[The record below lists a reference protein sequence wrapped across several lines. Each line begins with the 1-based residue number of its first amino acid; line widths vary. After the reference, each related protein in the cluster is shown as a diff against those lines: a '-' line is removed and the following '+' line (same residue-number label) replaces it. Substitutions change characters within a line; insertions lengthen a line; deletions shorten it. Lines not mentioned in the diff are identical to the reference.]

1 MPAAGSGLFVGR
13 ERVLSQIVQGVLAS
27 QPQSFSLVGPKLVG
41 KSQLIKYL
49 ADEEGPLLGDELA
62 AQRPRAFED
71 GSRVI
76 VTWVD
81 CDWQDAQVN
90 LIGWIY
96 ERLLEQVRAEG
107 DLPIHW
113 ARVEAQP
120 SASRRIWQLARDLK
134 EQDMRLV
141 LLLDNFDRVFESQL
155 ISADAMDELR
165 PLTFEMALLV
175 ATEQPLHDLD
185 RELAASPLFNVMTQ
199 LFLGLVEPHVAR
211 AWVLAY
217 AEEFPGVRELADELV
232 ALTGQH
238 PFLLRR
244 LGEILIEVRQMLP
257 PDTGGQGGGALLLPL
272 LRLRLAEHGRLLFET
287 IWRRLLQLPA
297 RLQPQTV
304 QALMRRLA
312 RGGLPLA
319 EVPPEQASALNWLI
333 NQAVVIC
340 CNLPGQSGYQLF
352 TPLFTEFLVR
362 RLEQSE
368 RQAAEETAAAQ
379 GAGPAAGITTPS
391 ASAPPAR
398 GIDLDQFTKIEA
410 SLLRYFQAHQSET
423 VSTEQLLAEVW
434 KRPDATNRRVQ
445 EAIRRLRLH
454 LEAANPPIG
463 AIEND
468 RGRGY
473 RFTPAGQ

>member
-1 MPAAGSGLFVGR
+1 MQASRRLFVGR
-13 ERVLSQIVQGVLAS
+13 DRVVSQIVQGVLATP
-27 QPQSFSLVGPKLVG
+27 PQSFSLVGPKLVG
-41 KSQLIKYL
+41 KSQLVKYL
-49 ADEEGPLLGDELA
+49 ADEQGPLLNEEA
-62 AQRPRAFED
+62 AVQRPRAYQD
-71 GSRVI
+71 SSRVL
-76 VTWVD
+76 VTWID
-81 CDWQDAQVN
+81 CDWQDAQAN
-90 LIGWIY
+90 LVGWIY
-96 ERLLEQVRAEG
+96 QRLQEQVRSEG
-107 DLPIHW
+107 GLPINW
-113 ARVEAQP
+113 QRVEAQP
-120 SASRRIWQLARDLK
+120 SDSRRIWQLARDLK
-134 EQDMRLV
+134 EQDMRWV

-199 LFLGLVEPHVAR
+199 LFLGLLEPNVAR
-211 AWVLAY
+211 EWVLSY
-217 AEEFPGVRELADELV
+217 ADEFPIVRELADDLV

-244 LGEILIEVRQMLP
+244 LGEILLEVRQMLP
-257 PDTGGQGGGALLLPL
+257 PDVGDGALLLPL

-287 IWRRLLQLPA
+287 IWRRLQNLPP
-297 RLQPQTV
+297 RLQPTAV

-319 EVPPEQASALNWLI
+319 EVPLEQTSALNWLI
-333 NQAVVIC
+333 NQAVVTC
-340 CNLPGQSGYQLF
+340 CSAPPQSGYQLF

-368 RQAAEETAAAQ
+368 RTAAEESTAAGHGLPPA
-379 GAGPAAGITTPS
+379 GANGATTP
-391 ASAPPAR
+391 

-410 SLLRYFQAHQSET
+410 SLLRYFQAHQNET
-423 VSTEQLLAEVW
+423 IPTEQLLTEVW

-473 RFTPAGQ
+473 RFTPAGM

>member
-1 MPAAGSGLFVGR
+1 MQTNQKLFVGR
-13 ERVLSQIVQGVLAS
+13 DRVVSQIVQGVLAM

-41 KSQLIKYL
+41 KSQLVKYL
-49 ADEEGPLLGDELA
+49 ADEQGPLLGDDMA
-62 AQRPRAFED
+62 AQRPAAYRES
-71 GSRVI
+71 SRVI
-76 VTWVD
+76 VTWID

-90 LIGWIY
+90 LIGWVY
-96 ERLLEQVRAEG
+96 ERLREQVRNEG
-107 DLPIHW
+107 NLPISW
-113 ARVEAQP
+113 QRIEAQP
-120 SASRRIWQLARDLK
+120 SDSRRIWQLARDLK

-199 LFLGLVEPHVAR
+199 LFLGLLEPQVAR
-211 AWVLAY
+211 KWVLSY
-217 AEEFPGVRELADELV
+217 GDEFPIVHELADDLV

-257 PDTGGQGGGALLLPL
+257 PGTGDGAMLLPL
-272 LRLRLAEHGRLLFET
+272 VRLRLAEHGRLLFET
-287 IWRRLLQLPA
+287 IWRRLQHLPA
-297 RLQPQTV
+297 RLQPAAV
-304 QALMRRLA
+304 QALVRRLA
-312 RGGLPLA
+312 RGGLPLP
-319 EVPPEQASALNWLI
+319 EVPIEQTSALNWLI
-333 NQAVVIC
+333 NQAVVTC
-340 CNLPGQSGYQLF
+340 CNMPAPSGYQLF
-352 TPLFTEFLVR
+352 TPLFTEFLTR

-368 RQAAEETAAAQ
+368 RTAAEEAGMSAQ
-379 GAGPAAGITTPS
+379 GAKMPAAGEAPS
-391 ASAPPAR
+391 EP
-398 GIDLDQFTKIEA
+398 GVDLDQFTKIEA
-410 SLLRYFQAHQSET
+410 SLLRYFQAHQNET
-423 VSTEQLLAEVW
+423 VSTEQLLADVW

-473 RFTPAGQ
+473 RFTPAGK